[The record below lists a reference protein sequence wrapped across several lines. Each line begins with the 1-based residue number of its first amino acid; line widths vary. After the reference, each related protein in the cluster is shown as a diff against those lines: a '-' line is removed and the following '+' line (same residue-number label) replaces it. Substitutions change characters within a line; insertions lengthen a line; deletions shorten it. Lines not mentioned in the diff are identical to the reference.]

1 MKKTLFER
9 LYIVLRFL
17 KQQVKKK
24 DTGKKTGASK
34 ATVSC
39 ETSTC
44 YRMQN
49 KHRMLTSTLNSYN
62 SILRSHYHR
71 NKCNKNCIKEDKLYD
86 KSFKILSGSLY

>member
-24 DTGKKTGASK
+24 DTGKKQEHLRQLSHAKPAHAIACKTNIGL
-34 ATVSC
+34 
-39 ETSTC
+39 
-44 YRMQN
+44 
-49 KHRMLTSTLNSYN
+49 LTSTLNSYN